1 MRVKTINALCRFLDI
16 SNFAVDL
23 KKRLIKVIFGV
34 ALLSALTIGS
44 GFADVWIDEFDD
56 IDLKGWKRIVEKNPW
71 FASWEFVD
79 PLDLEYLR
87 AKIERPKQEQGTA
100 ADFLHWN
107 AHQFQLDKVTVVGEK
122 IRYPRGGRSV
132 SGELCL
138 FLGKRQPSP
147 DFAEGYNFSPEK
159 TTEMQFS
166 ENGVYKKG
174 EVKADY
180 RLMFRLTAGDIR
192 VVFDTGK
199 LQLFTQDLL
208 ITEFVDDE
216 IPMIDVVGLMCVFE
230 FPGSYFEATIST
242 FSITGS
248 SIPQYDFL
256 DVRLRE
262 EQLTTTWGELKR
274 F

>member
-1 MRVKTINALCRFLDI
+1 MKNHIFRTMRWTVYVCIFL
-16 SNFAVDL
+16 SVHSYA
-23 KKRLIKVIFGV
+23 G
-34 ALLSALTIGS
+34 T
-44 GFADVWIDEFDD
+44 WIDQFDD
-56 IDLKGWKRIVEKNPW
+56 INLNGWKRIVEEDPW
-71 FASWEFVD
+71 FASWEVAD
-79 PLDLEYLR
+79 PLEFEYLR
-87 AKIERPKQEQGTA
+87 AKIEKPKQEQVTA

-122 IRYPRGGRSV
+122 IRYPQNA

-147 DFAEGYNFSPEK
+147 EFAEGYIFSPEK
-159 TTEMQFS
+159 TTEMRFT
-166 ENGVYKKG
+166 ENGVYTKG

-180 RLMFRLTAGDIR
+180 GLMFRLTSGDIR

-199 LQLFTQDLL
+199 FQLFTQDLP

-230 FPGSYFEATIST
+230 FPGGFFEATIST
-242 FSITGS
+242 FSITGNG
-248 SIPQYDFL
+248 IPQSNVL

-262 EQLTTTWGELKR
+262 EQLTTIWGKLKR

>member
-1 MRVKTINALCRFLDI
+1 MCVFL
-16 SNFAVDL
+16 SVHSYA
-23 KKRLIKVIFGV
+23 G
-34 ALLSALTIGS
+34 T
-44 GFADVWIDEFDD
+44 WIDQFDD
-56 IDLKGWKRIVEKNPW
+56 INLNGWERIVEEDPW
-71 FASWEFVD
+71 FASWEVD
-79 PLDLEYLR
+79 PWNIGYLL
-87 AKIERPKQEQGTA
+87 AIIGKPKQEQVTA

-122 IRYPRGGRSV
+122 IRYPQVGRFI

-147 DFAEGYNFSPEK
+147 DFAEGYIFSPEK
-159 TTEMQFS
+159 TTKIQFT

-180 RLMFRLTAGDIR
+180 GLMFRLTSGDIR

-199 LQLFTQDLL
+199 FQLFTQDLL

-216 IPMIDVVGLMCVFE
+216 IPMIDAVGLMSVFE
-230 FPGSYFEATIST
+230 FPGNWFDGTIST
-242 FSITGS
+242 FSISGKG
-248 SIPQYDFL
+248 IPTNNIFNVQL
-256 DVRLRE
+256 GNI
-262 EQLTTTWGELKR
+262 QLTTIWGKLKR

>member
-1 MRVKTINALCRFLDI
+1 MFLCVFLSVHSD
-16 SNFAVDL
+16 A
-23 KKRLIKVIFGV
+23 G
-34 ALLSALTIGS
+34 T
-44 GFADVWIDEFDD
+44 WIDQFDD
-56 IDLKGWKRIVEKNPW
+56 INLNGWERIVEKDPW
-71 FASWEFVD
+71 FASWEID
-79 PLDLEYLR
+79 PWNIGHLYTV
-87 AKIERPKQEQGTA
+87 IEKPKQEQVTA

-122 IRYPRGGRSV
+122 IRYPRDARFI

-147 DFAEGYNFSPEK
+147 DFAEGYIFSPEK
-159 TTEMQFS
+159 TTEMQFT

-180 RLMFRLTAGDIR
+180 GLMFRLTSGDIR

-199 LQLFTQDLL
+199 FQLFTQDLP

-216 IPMIDVVGLMCVFE
+216 IPMIDVVGLMSVFE
-230 FPGSYFEATIST
+230 FPGDYFYGTIST
-242 FSITGS
+242 FSISGS
-248 SIPQYDFL
+248 SIPQSNFL
-256 DVRLRE
+256 DARLRE
-262 EQLTTTWGELKR
+262 EQLTTTWGKLKR